1 MNVKTTCSLLLV
13 AIVAF
18 GANALEDPTRPPLH
32 AGAQV
37 LSHSQSGSALRLSSV
52 LIAPERR
59 VAIID
64 GQAYS
69 EGETRGGVTVTRI
82 AHDGVDVVVGGRST
96 TLRLQVA
103 GFSKEEH
110 SR

>member
-1 MNVKTTCSLLLV
+1 VKTTYILLLV
-13 AIVAF
+13 GIAALA
-18 GANALEDPTRPPLH
+18 ANALEDPTRPPLH
-32 AGAQV
+32 GGTHAAA
-37 LSHSQSGSALRLSSV
+37 SDTPSGGSLRLSSV
-52 LIAPERR
+52 LIAPDRR

-64 GQAYS
+64 GQSYS
-69 EGETRGGVTVTRI
+69 EGETRGGLTVARI
-82 AHDGVDVVVGGRST
+82 AHDGVDVVVAGHRT